1 MENQTFK
8 KETEIETNKDSILQK
23 NLYISNFSINL
34 IQTKAVQSHLDSNE
48 IDKIEKSNT
57 NHNYEKNNNEQD
69 LLIILNCPNIKEK
82 ETIRY
87 DEQNII
93 EKTEAIDILSL
104 KKKKLSTSREI
115 DNNLKEIELTRK
127 LSNSIKN
134 SNQIFK
140 FNKNSTLTSHHTH
153 QLSNSSKLEEPKCVI
168 LVPKHHDVILKDI
181 QNNNNKSYQI
191 FSHKT
196 NKENLNNY
204 LKPKEEEEIKFIRLF
219 ILNLIEVIVSNLMNN
234 NAHKKSIEETD
245 LKEKKKFYDEFDLNR
260 TILHNIDYSLNI
272 SHLEFHQND
281 IINHGYIGCLLNELE
296 DKQNSNIYK
305 DGIGKIIDK
314 KSLFINELNEEKL
327 ENETKSFV
335 INENLIVKKICSNNL
350 KNDKSI
356 HKNLKNSHLKRKNTT
371 KEIPNEQISD
381 FKNYN
386 KKNGDDEFFEEYQ
399 IIKNKK
405 IQLIEKFPKNFT
417 GNSVKLYNYL
427 NSTEELNFSN
437 NLEDINNENKIR
449 FINAFSDNIK
459 EVNSDDPIK
468 SNDYLDFSHGFI
480 MKIKNENLE
489 KIYDSTENDNLILS
503 NNNEAI
509 NESKCISVRK
519 ILNVSNVNEQENLEQ
534 YYKLSKIKS
543 NLENTENKTVFPRE
557 IIDIDEIE
565 NITTNLSKI
574 NNKIV
579 NTGLYPNN
587 FKEKFKI
594 NSEIKNCSLIRN
606 KIQITKDEFSLI
618 PQNMLFIKEPLKYE
632 KFNFFI
638 RNNEKESTN
647 SIEQKHEGI
656 INYKIKIPMMFMK
669 KQKKNQKAKILL
681 IHKII
686 M

>member
-1 MENQTFK
+1 
-8 KETEIETNKDSILQK
+8 
-23 NLYISNFSINL
+23 
-34 IQTKAVQSHLDSNE
+34 
-48 IDKIEKSNT
+48 
-57 NHNYEKNNNEQD
+57 
-69 LLIILNCPNIKEK
+69 
-82 ETIRY
+82 
-87 DEQNII
+87 
-93 EKTEAIDILSL
+93 
-104 KKKKLSTSREI
+104 
-115 DNNLKEIELTRK
+115 
-127 LSNSIKN
+127 
-134 SNQIFK
+134 
-140 FNKNSTLTSHHTH
+140 
-153 QLSNSSKLEEPKCVI
+153 
-168 LVPKHHDVILKDI
+168 
-181 QNNNNKSYQI
+181 
-191 FSHKT
+191 
-196 NKENLNNY
+196 
-204 LKPKEEEEIKFIRLF
+204 
-219 ILNLIEVIVSNLMNN
+219 
-234 NAHKKSIEETD
+234 
-245 LKEKKKFYDEFDLNR
+245 
-260 TILHNIDYSLNI
+260 
-272 SHLEFHQND
+272 
-281 IINHGYIGCLLNELE
+281 
-296 DKQNSNIYK
+296 
-305 DGIGKIIDK
+305 
-314 KSLFINELNEEKL
+314 
-327 ENETKSFV
+327 
-335 INENLIVKKICSNNL
+335 
-350 KNDKSI
+350 
-356 HKNLKNSHLKRKNTT
+356 
-371 KEIPNEQISD
+371 
-381 FKNYN
+381 
-386 KKNGDDEFFEEYQ
+386 
-399 IIKNKK
+399 
-405 IQLIEKFPKNFT
+405 
-417 GNSVKLYNYL
+417 
-427 NSTEELNFSN
+427 
-437 NLEDINNENKIR
+437 
-449 FINAFSDNIK
+449 
-459 EVNSDDPIK
+459 
-468 SNDYLDFSHGFI
+468 